1 MRKTPE
7 EERNFKKRTCIF
19 TQNFTLGEFSVSTC
33 ADQPPGFSVS
43 GTSTPNGLFQTI
55 NRIKI
60 LVGYS
65 K

>member
-7 EERNFKKRTCIF
+7 RNFKKKTCIF
-19 TQNFTLGEFSVSTC
+19 TWNFTLGQFSVSAC
-33 ADQPPGFSVS
+33 ANQTHGFSVS
-43 GTSTPNGLFQTI
+43 GTLTPNRIFQI
-55 NRIKI
+55 IR